1 MNERML
7 TLREICAAKRTS
19 PPNVYRLIA
28 RGLLPPGERTGLR
41 SVRWRE
47 SVVEAAYLRLNADR
61 PSVAVVKQPGETSP
75 QSDLEAAAARL
86 ASQENPPMPVLPHV
100 RTIFGLTPAATGTP
114 SAAPAKLPA
123 SKLSSSLILPATQLQ
138 APHDSLRMM
147 SAARCGLSLPG
158 SARDDSRKQ
167 KTRTTRLR
175 HPGQGH

>member
-1 MNERML
+1 ML

-19 PPNVYRLIA
+19 PPTVYRLIA

-75 QSDLEAAAARL
+75 QSDLEAAAVWL

-100 RTIFGLTPAATGTP
+100 RTIFGLTPEDAC
-114 SAAPAKLPA
+114 KV
-123 SKLSSSLILPATQLQ
+123 
-138 APHDSLRMM
+138 
-147 SAARCGLSLPG
+147 AAR
-158 SARDDSRKQ
+158 AFE
-167 KTRTTRLR
+167 LR
-175 HPGQGH
+175 VAQ